1 MAVLGRNR
9 GKEAEPPQNRVLDVA
24 ARMEG
29 SLVFQEPVSL
39 RISGRF
45 SGNLQTRGELTIGPQ
60 AEVQAD
66 ITGEAIIIAGK
77 VNGKIVAQ
85 SSLKL
90 IPPGVVTGEIWT
102 PSLEV
107 QPGAQIQGSVQMG
120 GQGTWMGTQ
129 EVAGYLEMEPR
140 LVEQW
145 AREGKLPATQQAG
158 QWRFEKNKIDEWV
171 STQKSS

>member
-1 MAVLGRNR
+1 MAVLGRSKGR
-9 GKEAEPPQNRVLDVA
+9 EPEPQSRMLDVT

-29 SLVFQEPVSL
+29 SLVFQEPVNL

-45 SGNLQTRGELTIGPQ
+45 SGSLQTRGELTVGPQ

-66 ITGEAIIIAGK
+66 ITGESIIIAGR

-85 SSLKL
+85 NSLRI

-102 PSLEV
+102 PLLEV
-107 QPGAQIQGSVQMG
+107 QAGAQIQGSIQMT
-120 GQGTWMGTQ
+120 GQGSWMGVQ
-129 EVAGYLEMEPR
+129 EVAEYLEVEPR

-145 AREGKLPATQQAG
+145 AREGKLPAAQQAG
-158 QWRFEKNKIDEWV
+158 QWRFEKSKIDEWV

>member
-1 MAVLGRNR
+1 MAVFGRNKNK
-9 GKEAEPPQNRVLDVA
+9 GAESQSRVLDVT

-39 RISGRF
+39 RISGQF
-45 SGNLQTRGELTIGPQ
+45 SGTLQTRGELTIGPQ
-60 AEVQAD
+60 AEVRAD
-66 ITGEAIIIAGK
+66 ITGESIIVAGK

-85 SSLKL
+85 TSLKL

-102 PSLEV
+102 PVLEV

-120 GQGTWMGTQ
+120 GQSSRMGVQ
-129 EVAGYLEMEPR
+129 EVAEYLEVEPR

-145 AREGKLPATQQAG
+145 VREGKLPAVQQAG
-158 QWRFEKNKIDEWV
+158 QWKFEKSKIDEWV